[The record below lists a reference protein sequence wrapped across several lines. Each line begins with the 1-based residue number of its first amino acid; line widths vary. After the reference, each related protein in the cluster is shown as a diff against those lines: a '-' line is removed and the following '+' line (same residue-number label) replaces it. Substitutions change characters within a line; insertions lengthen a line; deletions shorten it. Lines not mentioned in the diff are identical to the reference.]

1 MERGRVGRQ
10 LGLYPARN
18 LRLARRASRLVE
30 GDCRLVVADE
40 KRHAPFEVELDV
52 VGGMGAIAH
61 RHVLI
66 ERELVV
72 IRPSARPSVPSTLAP
87 NDLTCHQKYITNARI
102 GLPHKPVQN
111 LSRDPEGRTLTSSTW
126 NRSARECVRF
136 ECSLGGYF
144 VRGCLPNHGGGP
156 DG

>member
-18 LRLARRASRLVE
+18 LRLARRASRVVE
-30 GDCRLVVADE
+30 GDGHLVVADE

-52 VGGMGAIAH
+52 VGGMRAVAD

-72 IRPSARPSVPSTLAP
+72 IRPSARPQYRRPWTR
-87 NDLTCHQKYITNARI
+87 NDLSCHQKYITNARI

-111 LSRDPEGRTLTSSTW
+111 LSQDPEGRTLTSSTW
-126 NRSARECVRF
+126 NRSAR
-136 ECSLGGYF
+136 
-144 VRGCLPNHGGGP
+144 
-156 DG
+156 